1 MTSTC
6 SSDSDVLK
14 QMKMLILNG
23 CLEVQRQVVDILWVM
38 LQRMKDVGVNRYKR
52 DGGLEQTPFQFCCL
66 SPEFGPKVGYECL
79 TRHQLCE

>member
-23 CLEVQRQVVDILWVM
+23 CSEVQRQVVDILWVNA
-38 LQRMKDVGVNRYKR
+38 RMKDVGVNRYKR
-52 DGGLEQTPFQFCCL
+52 GGGLEQTPFQFCCL
-66 SPEFGPKVGYECL
+66 SPEFWAKGGI
-79 TRHQLCE
+79 